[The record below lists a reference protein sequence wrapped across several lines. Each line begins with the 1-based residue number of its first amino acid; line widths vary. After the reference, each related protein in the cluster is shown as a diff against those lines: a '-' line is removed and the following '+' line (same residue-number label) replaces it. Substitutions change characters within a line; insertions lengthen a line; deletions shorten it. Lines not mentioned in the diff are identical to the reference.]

1 MINDFMTFSKKNYF
15 YIFWN
20 PIKTRYIEMVIN
32 RLETKPVV
40 NDSFQRSCTS
50 LSWKAT
56 TPSQKAY
63 ADTWLPSTS
72 F

>member
-1 MINDFMTFSKKNYF
+1 
-15 YIFWN
+15 
-20 PIKTRYIEMVIN
+20 MVIN

-63 ADTWLPSTS
+63 ADT
-72 F
+72 